1 MIVDYV
7 AKEGDEEKEQVLNF
21 EIMLHKISGLC
32 NNSEVEEII
41 GMVLDWNLHTD
52 ENMLKIL
59 CDLDLEHI
67 AAQHMFSYP

>member
-7 AKEGDEEKEQVLNF
+7 AKEGDDPGEQVLNF

-32 NNSEVEEII
+32 NNSEVEDII
-41 GMVLDWNLHTD
+41 GMVLDWKLHTE

-67 AAQHMFSYP
+67 AA